1 MARDSCRLK
10 LNLMAQNQTYGSGQA
25 QVNGKFI
32 L

>member
-1 MARDSCRLK
+1 MSRDSCRLK
-10 LNLMAQNQTYGSGQA
+10 LNLMAQNSTYGIG